1 MTSPRTIRPEDQG
14 RPRPIYAV
22 WEITL
27 RCDHA
32 CEHCGSRAGPVRDDE
47 LSTTELLAVA
57 DALVR
62 LGTREVTLI
71 GGEAYLRS
79 DVYELVEHLARQGM
93 RVTMQTGGRGL
104 TRERARRLAA
114 AGMAAV
120 GVSID
125 GTAAVHDTLRASP
138 GSHAAA
144 MRAIEHARAAGM
156 VVTSNSQINRL
167 NKHELPAIASELE
180 AAGVQVWRCQLTA
193 PMGRAADHPEWILQP
208 YMVLDV
214 IDALAEIQAHAGE
227 RARTRGVPE
236 ERAFHVT
243 LGNNLGYYGPHEHV
257 LRSRPG
263 RPDRFFAGCQAG
275 QYVMGIE
282 SDGTIKGCPSLPTA
296 PYVGG
301 NVRTLS
307 LEEIW
312 RAEGEQGPAM
322 TFTRDRTREELWGF
336 CAGCYYADVCRAGCS
351 FTAHSTLGRRG
362 NNPFCYHRATKLRAQ
377 GIREVLEH
385 AVRAPGDPYDFG
397 RFTLREEP
405 WSTAAPQG
413 LSLAAQPGSSPAGAE
428 GPSRRSLPVLG

>member
-1 MTSPRTIRPEDQG
+1 MNSPRTIRPEDQD

-47 LSTTELLAVA
+47 LSTAELLEVA

-79 DVYELVEHLARQGM
+79 DVYQLVEHIARQGV

-104 TRERARRLAA
+104 TADRAKRLRD

-120 GVSID
+120 GVSVD
-125 GTAAVHDTLRASP
+125 GTATVHDTLRASP

-144 MRAIEHARAAGM
+144 MRAIEHARTAGM
-156 VVTSNSQINRL
+156 VVTSNSQVNRL
-167 NKHELPAIASELE
+167 NMHELPAIADELE

-208 YMVLDV
+208 FMILDV
-214 IDALAEIQAHAGE
+214 IDALAEIQARAAE
-227 RARTRGVPE
+227 RARARGVPE
-236 ERAFHVT
+236 TRAFRVA
-243 LGNNLGYYGPHEHV
+243 LGNNLGYYGPHEHA

-263 RPDRFFAGCQAG
+263 QSDRYFAGCQAG
-275 QYVMGIE
+275 KYVMGIE
-282 SDGTIKGCPSLPTA
+282 SDGTVKGCPSLPTA

-301 NVRTLS
+301 NVRTLR
-307 LEEIW
+307 LEDIW
-312 RAEGEQGPAM
+312 VSGEAM
-322 TFTRDRTREELWGF
+322 KFTRERTREELWGF

-362 NNPFCYHRATKLRAQ
+362 NNPFCYHRATKLRER
-377 GIREVLEH
+377 GLREVLEH
-385 AVRAPGDPYDFG
+385 AVRAPGEPYDFG
-397 RFTLREEP
+397 RFALREEP
-405 WSTAAPQG
+405 WSTDAP
-413 LSLAAQPGSSPAGAE
+413 PGP
-428 GPSRRSLPVLG
+428 PRRSLPVLG